1 MLMGH
6 YQLVALVP
14 GVACCFFYLEEKHRM
29 GPYGPNFYSRKSKY
43 EFLWRQQ
50 TL

>member
-14 GVACCFFYLEEKHRM
+14 GVACCFFYLEEHQT
-29 GPYGPNFYSRKSKY
+29 GPYGPNVYSRKSRY